1 MCSLVEI
8 VRLWCG
14 NFLSLVW
21 KFVVSIVMICF
32 RSGNLS
38 ALVCTFFVCT
48 VCLPELGG
56 RIHVAAFT
64 SASVSCLSRQRC
76 IFRIRVFRVFCTS
89 NAMHSV
95 DPMGEDTRVLKKTR
109 TRKTQMTRTRK
120 TRCRCKFLHI
130 SKFKALAIPKNE
142 QISPQYS
149 PILPCTPVFQGR
161 TRSSGKMALRQVRED
176 AQMQT
181 LSRQTSSGGL

>member
-1 MCSLVEI
+1 M
-8 VRLWCG
+8 
-14 NFLSLVW
+14 
-21 KFVVSIVMICF
+21 
-32 RSGNLS
+32 
-38 ALVCTFFVCT
+38 
-48 VCLPELGG
+48 PELGG

-64 SASVSCLSRQRC
+64 SASVSCLLRQRC

-95 DPMGEDTRVLKKTR
+95 DPMGEDTRVLKKTG

-181 LSRQTSSGGL
+181 LSRQPSSDVWQYPESLEMNPYN